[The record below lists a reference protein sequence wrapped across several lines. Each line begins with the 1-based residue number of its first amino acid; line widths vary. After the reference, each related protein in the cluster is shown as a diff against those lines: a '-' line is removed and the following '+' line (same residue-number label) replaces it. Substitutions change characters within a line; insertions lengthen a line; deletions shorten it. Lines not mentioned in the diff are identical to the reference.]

1 MDPVCV
7 LLNGQPSLPGEA
19 LKRARLG
26 SRMSCDRLA
35 TTIDVA
41 RTSIYRA
48 ESARSDM
55 QVSRWIS
62 ALRACGYK
70 VVIERIEA

>member
-7 LLNGQPSLPGEA
+7 LLNGHPSLPGEA

-26 SRMSCDRLA
+26 SRISCDCLA
-35 TTIDVA
+35 ATIDAA

-48 ESARSDM
+48 ECGVVDM
-55 QVSRWIS
+55 RVTRWVS

-70 VVIERIEA
+70 VVIERVEA